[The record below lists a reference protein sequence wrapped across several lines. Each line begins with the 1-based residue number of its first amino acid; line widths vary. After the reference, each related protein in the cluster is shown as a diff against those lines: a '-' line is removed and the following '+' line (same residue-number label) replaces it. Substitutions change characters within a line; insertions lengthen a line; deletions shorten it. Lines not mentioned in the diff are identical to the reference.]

1 MDFFISLIAI
11 LAISMFLCVRFK
23 LNSAIT
29 PFVTVAGL
37 TIFMCLCGILNLLY
51 VAGLA
56 VFAFAIF
63 SLVYVFYIK
72 KKELGASLKAF
83 LTPGIAFFAAACI
96 FFFFALKAEDAS
108 FLVWDE
114 FSFWGTAAKNVFEH
128 RQLYTLFESSMINIS
143 YPPALS
149 VFSFFIQF
157 FGGVFAEYKVYLA
170 YAIIEM
176 AVMTIFFSRLDWKK
190 PISIIVTSFFSLACI
205 YLFWWS
211 LDGLVAYCTSYADY
225 ILGYVF
231 AAPLLIYFSD
241 ETRGLPKFVAVLL
254 GLMLLP
260 LTKDVGFALGLI
272 AATVIAA
279 DMVLFKRYPTDTL
292 FNKKSKLLLLVYPLL
307 LYVANIASYLMWT
320 LHFNTVTHI
329 PRVEV
334 FYEYSALEI
343 FTGKDPYFNTILS
356 KMIAEI
362 PTRQLYTVGTMLE
375 MIILFTL
382 LPIIVSLFT
391 KSKKQI
397 LRTSLM
403 SFLMLCGF
411 ALYYVF
417 MAYLYAAIFYHTET
431 HDLVSFGRYISSHT
445 FGWMLVSFGVCM
457 FEITKPFWKRFTLL
471 LGTGACAL
479 LMVAHFY
486 FCPVHPDQYVFTSW
500 KVNAG
505 KNEIREYIDN
515 TAGKFRKEL
524 SVDDRIYFICQ
535 ESSGG
540 EWFVYNYAMQPAY
553 VVKTFGGGYFVP
565 METADADMP
574 PYSIRANRANF
585 SEFLRE
591 QDVDFVYV
599 YKTDDYFINEF
610 SSMFS
615 DNLVGFFDGSGGFY
629 MVIDNG
635 GSELSFEAV
644 GNSAALAQLREDFG
658 K

>member
-1 MDFFISLIAI
+1 MDFFISLLAI
-11 LAISMFLCVRFK
+11 LAISFFLCVRFK

-29 PFVTVAGL
+29 PFVTIAGL
-37 TIFMCLCGILNLLY
+37 TLFMCLFGILNLLY
-51 VAGLA
+51 IAGLV
-56 VFAFAIF
+56 VFAFAVF
-63 SLVYVFYIK
+63 SLVYVFYLK
-72 KKELGASLKAF
+72 RKELGASLKAF
-83 LTPGIAFFAAACI
+83 LTPGVAFFTAACI
-96 FFFFALKAEDAS
+96 FFFFALKAEGAS

-143 YPPALS
+143 YPPALP
-149 VFSFFIQF
+149 VFSFFVQF
-157 FGGVFAEYKVYLA
+157 FGGAFTEYKVYLA
-170 YAIIEM
+170 YSVIKM
-176 AVMTIFFSRLDWKK
+176 AVMTIFFARIDWKK
-190 PISIIVTSFFSLACI
+190 PVSIIVTAFFSLACI
-205 YLFWWS
+205 YVFWWS
-211 LDGLVAYCTSYADY
+211 LDGLIAYCTSYADY

-241 ETRGLPKFVAVLL
+241 DTRSLPKFFAVIV

-272 AATVIAA
+272 AAAIITA

-292 FNKKSKLLLLVYPLL
+292 FNKKSKLLLLIYPLL
-307 LYVANIASYLMWT
+307 LFVTEIASYLSWT

-362 PTRQLYTVGTMLE
+362 PTRQLFTIGTMLE
-375 MIILFTL
+375 MILLFTL
-382 LPIIVSLFT
+382 LPVVISLFT

-417 MAYLYAAIFYHTET
+417 MAYLYTAIFYHTAEYE
-431 HDLVSFGRYISSHT
+431 LISFGRYISSHV

-457 FEITKPFWKRFTLL
+457 FEITKPFWKRFTLA
-471 LGTGACAL
+471 LGTGVCAL
-479 LMVAHFY
+479 LMAAHFY
-486 FCPVHPDQYVFTSW
+486 YCPVHPDQYVFTSW

-505 KNEIREYIDN
+505 MNDIRAYIQN
-515 TAGKFRKEL
+515 TGGKFSKDLTVE
-524 SVDDRIYFICQ
+524 DRIYFVCQ
-535 ESSGG
+535 ESTGG

-553 VVKTFGGGYFVP
+553 IIKTFGGGNFVP
-565 METADADMP
+565 MDTSDATMP
-574 PYSIRANRANF
+574 DYGVRANRENF
-585 SEFLRE
+585 SEYLRE
-591 QDVDFVYV
+591 QEADFVYV
-599 YKTDDYFINEF
+599 YKTNDYFIDEF

-615 DNLVGFFDGSGGFY
+615 DKLISFFDGSGGFY

-635 GSELSFEAV
+635 GSEVAFEAV
-644 GNSAALAQLREDFG
+644 GNNIALAQMRETFG